1 LDISNFGPAPLK
13 GKGKQNSTFGRVAI
27 AYSSYRLRAQKES
40 MKRLTKGVKG
50 KLFFVGV
57 VRPSSIGIAFPV
69 ATIH

>member
-27 AYSSYRLRAQKES
+27 AYSSYRLRTQES